1 MYEADEGNEQ
11 EGLLLDS
18 GNEPYGTDA
27 LDACRHFAAL
37 MMPRSRSSIC
47 DSHHSGPGR
56 GLLLALL

>member
-1 MYEADEGNEQ
+1 MYEADEGNER

-37 MMPRSRSSIC
+37 MEPV
-47 DSHHSGPGR
+47 P
-56 GLLLALL
+56 ALTVLISASFPLQHL